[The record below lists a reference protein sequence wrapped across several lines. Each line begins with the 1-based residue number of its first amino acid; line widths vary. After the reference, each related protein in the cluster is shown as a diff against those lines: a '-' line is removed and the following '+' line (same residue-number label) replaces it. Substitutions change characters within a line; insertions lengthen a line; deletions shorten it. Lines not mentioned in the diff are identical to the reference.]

1 MAELIENEGATLRS
15 VRGSL
20 NSVMAFAATLLIAWI
35 LYWLLKAAK
44 AVAEVNGYTYM
55 RTLMNLSVFGILLH
69 ACCSF
74 YERLFSSGTLPGE
87 SSCGLYAVENFK
99 DFPRFYT
106 FLVSL
111 VLLNLEL
118 ECSYLHVLCVC

>member
-1 MAELIENEGATLRS
+1 MAELIEGEGTTWRS

-55 RTLMNLSVFGILLH
+55 
-69 ACCSF
+69 
-74 YERLFSSGTLPGE
+74 
-87 SSCGLYAVENFK
+87 
-99 DFPRFYT
+99 
-106 FLVSL
+106 
-111 VLLNLEL
+111 
-118 ECSYLHVLCVC
+118 